1 MRAPEAFDLEP
12 VDLLRTRPALR
23 AAQHDHGPSGPLAM
37 RAPVA
42 SALLDG
48 ADARERNIQRIHHL
62 RVHFFGIFAFDKQ
75 RLVPV
80 TLKEIADLL
89 VAHAPKHGRI
99 GDLVTVEMEDRQDR
113 AIARRIEKLFECQ
126 EAASGPVSASP
137 LPTTQATIRSGLSK
151 AAP

>member
-1 MRAPEAFDLEP
+1 
-12 VDLLRTRPALR
+12 
-23 AAQHDHGPSGPLAM
+23 M

-42 SALLDG
+42 SALLDR
-48 ADARERNIQRIHHL
+48 ADARERDIQCIHHL

-80 TLKEIADLL
+80 ALEEIADLL

-99 GDLVTVEMEDRQDR
+99 GTLVTVEMENRQDR
-113 AIARRIEKLFECQ
+113 AIARRIELFECQ

-137 LPTTQATIRSGLSK
+137 LPTTQATIRSR
-151 AAP
+151 